1 MEISVNGKTQ
11 TIEAPLTVAQFLETL
26 GLAGRRVA
34 LELNRE
40 IVPRNSYDSV
50 RLKTG
55 DSLEIIHFVGGG

>member
-11 TIEAPLTVAQFLETL
+11 TLSTPLTLTQFLEKL
-26 GLAGRRVA
+26 GLAGRRVV

-40 IVPRNSYDSV
+40 IVPRDTYSSV
-50 RLKTG
+50 HLQDG